1 MTYPTGTA
9 AVFGR
14 IQYRFLKGAQKM
26 NSKEQ
31 FTELILKYNESLFF
45 TAKAILKNDTDAED
59 AVCTAVMK
67 AYENF
72 IKLREIRYFK
82 TWITR
87 IVINEA
93 YMICRKNRYTESL
106 ETVAAEPSYTHHRDE
121 TWEIVNSLDEEFR
134 SVLIMFY
141 YNEFSVKEIAGY
153 LNIAEGTVKSRLSR
167 GRKMLRE
174 KMTTQEGNYVY
185 ETQRLYF

>member
-1 MTYPTGTA
+1 
-9 AVFGR
+9 
-14 IQYRFLKGAQKM
+14 M

-45 TAKAILKNDTDAED
+45 TARAILKNDADAED
-59 AVCTAVMK
+59 AVCNGVMK

-93 YMICRKNRYTESL
+93 YMICRKNKYTESL
-106 ETVAAEPSYTHHRDE
+106 ETVSSEPSYIQHRDE
-121 TWEIVNSLDEEFR
+121 TWEIVNSIDEEFR

-141 YNEFSVKEIAGY
+141 YNDFSVREIADL

-167 GRKMLRE
+167 GRKILKE
-174 KMTTQEGNYVY
+174 KMTNQEGNIVY
-185 ETQRLYF
+185 EAQRLYF